1 MAAFTV
7 DMSKSAE
14 ATPATDQSEI
24 SLRSSPL
31 LSGDAVTTEQLPV
44 RSPHSAR
51 LTACCTAPPTGDRQT
66 AVSGDGARGGNLHLS
81 CAHCGI
87 KPEYR
92 GGKLTRLRQGAA
104 PDCCPQTEVRGWPLF
119 YFAWWPDKEINRG
132 WNGAM
137 RSDLQSVV
145 FIIMLHQH
153 YSELRS
159 SPWPSF
165 WNFSLICS
173 LQHYSSLNH
182 NSEITSCSLCLLT
195 EFFNYMCCT
204 CSWRWVSLI
213 EIHIYNHI
221 MRCARICV
229 GNTVQFVGTPPV
241 SLSTPPSAT
250 ISPPLCFSLSLFHSL
265 SLFLPPSLP
274 L

>member
-1 MAAFTV
+1 MWEDFPPIWGAALGWYLCV
-7 DMSKSAE
+7 DTAEQELHCSSCTARSLHGSIYRGHEGRALKRRLQLIRVRSLSA
-14 ATPATDQSEI
+14 P
-24 SLRSSPL
+24 LRSSPL

-44 RSPHSAR
+44 RSLHSAR
-51 LTACCTAPPTGDRQT
+51 LTAFCTAPPTGDRQT

-92 GGKLTRLRQGAA
+92 GGKLTRLRQGAT

-119 YFAWWPDKEINRG
+119 YYAWWPDKEISRG
-132 WNGAM
+132 WNGAL

-153 YSELRS
+153 HSELRS
-159 SPWPSF
+159 SPWPSS

-182 NSEITSCSLCLLT
+182 NSEIT
-195 EFFNYMCCT
+195 
-204 CSWRWVSLI
+204 
-213 EIHIYNHI
+213 
-221 MRCARICV
+221 
-229 GNTVQFVGTPPV
+229 
-241 SLSTPPSAT
+241 
-250 ISPPLCFSLSLFHSL
+250 
-265 SLFLPPSLP
+265 
-274 L
+274 